1 MNLKLINEL
10 SVTDATDVFLKCC
23 GCGRWARDMARARP
37 FSSDEEL
44 SKRADHFFHEMTRL
58 DWLEAFKA
66 HPKIGDLK
74 SLKEKYNATKN
85 WAQNEQS
92 GVEGISEDVAQ
103 NLASGNEA
111 YLQKFGYIFIV
122 CATGKTADEML
133 SMLNARLENNSETE
147 LPIAAEEQ
155 KKITHLRLE
164 KL

>member
-10 SVTDATDVFLKCC
+10 SVKEATEVFLKCC
-23 GCGRWARDMARARP
+23 GCGRWARDMAGARP
-37 FSSDEEL
+37 FRSDEEL
-44 SKRADHFFHEMTRL
+44 SARADHYFSQMTRL
-58 DWLEAFKA
+58 DWLEAFAA

-92 GVEGISEDVAQ
+92 GAVGISDEVAQ
-103 NLASGNEA
+103 KLASCNEE
-111 YLQKFGYIFIV
+111 YVQKFGYIFIV
-122 CATGKTADEML
+122 CATGKTAIEML
-133 SMLNARLENNSETE
+133 ALLQKRMENNTETE
-147 LPIAAEEQ
+147 LPIASEEQ